1 MCIISHFGV
10 SEKPSAEKNSGANV
24 SAMTSLFRIAS
35 QASQTD
41 AAMSTVMTIAVVDP
55 RDTGIEAKGTFESA
69 TTSAF
74 ISRTG
79 FNASSIRTSAN
90 GTPAAPA
97 SAQMRLRAQQRGKIA
112 AQTTFARGDTSG
124 SWQNIELA

>member
-1 MCIISHFGV
+1 MMMLSGFG
-10 SEKPSAEKNSGANV
+10 KMKSAMPAATMHENV